1 MWQLTRA
8 FKVLNFRQELNMSET
23 SFSTQLANVD
33 EQRICLLHGYRL
45 SNNFL
50 GEGFDG
56 RVFVAQPTIKKISGS
71 EKLRLLKANA
81 NDLKVCGLCK
91 D

>member
-1 MWQLTRA
+1 
-8 FKVLNFRQELNMSET
+8 MSET
-23 SFSTQLANVD
+23 SFSTQLATVD

-56 RVFVAQPTIKKISGS
+56 SICSSTHYKKNFWVGEVASS
-71 EKLRLLKANA
+71 EGERKRSQGMWAL
-81 NDLKVCGLCK
+81 
-91 D
+91 

>member
-23 SFSTQLANVD
+23 SFSTQLATVD

-56 RVFVAQPTIKKISGS
+56 SICSSTHYKKNFWS